1 MCDRTQS
8 ASIPLTGYGRF
19 ALSTE
24 RGAQVRNFVVASAI
38 SLGILASTT
47 NVELLS
53 QSGSATAQSIEGV
66 WKGVSVVVT
75 GANAYTIPNRLPM
88 MIIYTKRHYS
98 VLAQDSDGR
107 QLPRQ
112 APPPFKTPGKPT
124 DAEKIALYEHWAPVV
139 ADAGTY
145 ELKGTT
151 LIQRQVVSKDGMPV
165 ERIREIKIEDGGNT
179 LLEITKSVPGQP
191 VRETRRT
198 FTRLE

>member
-1 MCDRTQS
+1 M
-8 ASIPLTGYGRF
+8 
-19 ALSTE
+19 
-24 RGAQVRNFVVASAI
+24 RNFVVASAI
-38 SLGILASTT
+38 SLGILAPTT

-75 GANAYTIPNRLPM
+75 GANGYTIPNRLPM

-107 QLPRQ
+107 QTPRPV
-112 APPPFKTPGKPT
+112 PPPLNTPGKPT
-124 DAEKIALYEHWAPVV
+124 DAEKIARYEFWAPIV

-145 ELKGTT
+145 ELRGST
-151 LIQRQVVSKDGMPV
+151 LIQRQMVNKDGPLI
-165 ERIREIKIEDGGNT
+165 ERRREITIEDGGQT
-179 LLEITKSVPGQP
+179 LVEITKGAPGQP
-191 VRETRRT
+191 ARETRRT